1 VLCTQSNEL
10 LSVWLTDG
18 ELDDEGNPWT
28 TDTIFSKRIANE
40 FIDTRSLIL
49 GGLIDGLSLRGKRD
63 TSLEELHKGS
73 ELSGLL
79 SHVPIAA
86 CSKILFA
93 RPNLSYDDVYTSLYV
108 GEFHWFST
116 KLFSR
121 QLSMHTRSF
130 HFQFIMPPHH
140 TNQRIGRRQMERPN
154 RIWTATSSNK
164 KGFTKLSSYHTSEKK
179 LNRIVIFSLSLL
191 NAALVLHVYRMLL
204 LVPAHSRLRW
214 SSIF

>member
-1 VLCTQSNEL
+1 MFGFSAIHSHPFPFILVLLRGVMPGDIRYDRGDIIRDLDGVLCTQSNEL

-28 TDTIFSKRIANE
+28 TDTIFSKRIAKE

-93 RPNLSYDDVYTSLYV
+93 RPNLSYDDVYTSIYA

-116 KLFSR
+116 KLFSG

-130 HFQFIMPPHH
+130 YFQFIMPPHH
-140 TNQRIGRRQMERPN
+140 TNQRIGRRQMERPK
-154 RIWTATSSNK
+154 RI
-164 KGFTKLSSYHTSEKK
+164 
-179 LNRIVIFSLSLL
+179 
-191 NAALVLHVYRMLL
+191 
-204 LVPAHSRLRW
+204 
-214 SSIF
+214 